1 MYTMSGEQLDYRLVS
16 EEGGGGR
23 SVERDAEGRGNR
35 GREQRTSA
43 DVEGRY
49 RLYRQ
54 SHIAIPGIDTT
65 PSSYVG
71 DGEKHRAQV
80 STGHGYNNDTN
91 RDMHVHSHPPYCL
104 LVPPIPLPYLSHT
117 SPMSGTKSSKPRRK
131 ARGKRSNATR
141 TALAL
146 PNPMRGVI
154 LVYQPC
160 APRLPLPHQPHQ
172 QPRLHHRGR

>member
-1 MYTMSGEQLDYRLVS
+1 M
-16 EEGGGGR
+16 
-23 SVERDAEGRGNR
+23 
-35 GREQRTSA
+35 
-43 DVEGRY
+43 
-49 RLYRQ
+49 
-54 SHIAIPGIDTT
+54 
-65 PSSYVG
+65 G
-71 DGEKHRAQV
+71 DGEKHRAQI

-160 APRLPLPHQPHQ
+160 APRLPLPHQ
-172 QPRLHHRGR
+172 QPRLHHRGRRRGELGIKSTGVNGEHLRVTNHRLLPFRVTMCIFFCHPSSLVIQPPKPCEPPLLC